1 MKMLLEPTMSEQDP
15 MDINERRKYIHKM
28 WGRYREAGRIEKGK
42 LLDEMGQVTGM
53 HRKALIRLLNG
64 QLSRKKRTRQRGRT
78 YGVDVDDAIR
88 VIARSLDY
96 PCSERLQP
104 NLVWMAD
111 HLKAQRE
118 LVIRPE
124 TRVLLD
130 KVSVS
135 TLKRILKRVGRSQPK
150 LAYRQP
156 RRPQSNTLRK
166 QYPMSRIAWDVEE
179 AGCFEVDMVH
189 HCGEIANG
197 EYIHTLQMVDVTTGW
212 SEITAIFGRSSRV
225 VQDGFDFLLKRL
237 PFPVRELHP
246 DNGAEFFNHPMIRFW
261 KQRLPH
267 IQISRSRPYQ
277 KNDNRFVEENNS
289 SLIRAYVGHGRFDTQ
304 LHLAV
309 LRTLYDKLWL
319 YHNFFLPVLRL
330 QTKQSIGPMKY
341 RRQFD
346 QAKPP
351 FDRLKELHA
360 LPPAVVPDL
369 EALRAHTNPLWLREE
384 IGQLIDQLL
393 DLPVLGQ
400 SETVNVFETLM
411 KEVDSSVTLSF
422 EPTMTVR

>member
-1 MKMLLEPTMSEQDP
+1 MTEQDP
-15 MDINERRKYIHKM
+15 MNIDERRKYIHKM
-28 WGRYREAGRIEKGK
+28 WGRYREAGRVEKGK
-42 LLDEMGQVTGM
+42 LLDEMEQVTGM
-53 HRKALIRLLNG
+53 HRKTLIRLLNG
-64 QLSRKKRTRQRGRT
+64 QLSRKKRSRQRGRT
-78 YGVDVDDAIR
+78 YGVEVDDAIR
-88 VIARSLDY
+88 VIARSMDY
-96 PCSERLQP
+96 ACGERLQP
-104 NLVWMAD
+104 NLVWLAD
-111 HLKAQRE
+111 HLQAHRE

-124 TRVLLD
+124 TRALLAQ
-130 KVSVS
+130 VSVS

-166 QYPMSRIAWDVEE
+166 DYPMRRIAWDVEA
-179 AGCFEVDMVH
+179 AGCFEVDLVH

-197 EYIHTLQMVDVTTGW
+197 EYIHTLQILDVASGW
-212 SEITAIFGRSSRV
+212 SEITAIYGRSYRV
-225 VQDGFDFLLKRL
+225 VQDGFNFLLRRL
-237 PFPVRELHP
+237 PFSVRELHP
-246 DNGAEFFNHPMIRFW
+246 DNGGEFFNHSLIRFF

-267 IQISRSRPYQ
+267 IEISRSRPYQ

-304 LHLAV
+304 LHLAI
-309 LRTLYDKLWL
+309 LRSLYGRLWL

-330 QTKQSIGPMKY
+330 KTKQYISPMKY

-351 FDRLKELHA
+351 FDRLKELQA
-360 LPPAVVPDL
+360 LSPVVIHDL
-369 EALRAHTNPLWLREE
+369 EALRVRTSPLRLREE

-393 DLPVLGQ
+393 DLPVLGK
-400 SETVNVFETLM
+400 SETVNVFKTLL
-411 KEVDSSVTLSF
+411 KEEDSSATLSF